1 MSGVDK
7 MDVGDIFW
15 GIGSFICNKELLL
28 DVFAGQR
35 VLSPNR
41 KTAGLPRS
49 RGSRLAATEEEVQE
63 RRWP

>member
-35 VLSPNR
+35 VLSLTGKQQVCPDLVG
-41 KTAGLPRS
+41 AS
-49 RGSRLAATEEEVQE
+49 
-63 RRWP
+63 